1 LQETRKLLGYGILCC
16 FQKRHY
22 LSAASLPF
30 SKALLA
36 KLEKHALR
44 VSLVIAAVAK
54 VSCEHGLWL
63 VARVNFRALE
73 FPGLRNRAHLEEHP
87 RRGGSHWIV
96 HLSKR
101 RIHMLPNLKI
111 GNLTAKYPIIQGGMG
126 VGISLSSLA
135 GAVAKAGGIGVIS
148 AAQPG
153 WRDPEF
159 ARDPLSANLRAL
171 AFHIRRAKEISNG
184 GIIGVN
190 IMCALTHYEE
200 YVRCC
205 IENGADL
212 IISGAGLPTD
222 LPKYTAGS
230 SIKLAPIVSPPRT
243 AKVLLKLWDNHYH
256 RVPDLVV
263 IEGPAAGGHLGYSA
277 ETVEETARR
286 GYDDEIREILQIVH
300 GYEEKYACT
309 IPVVFAGGV
318 YTHEDILHYLSLG
331 CAGVQMATRFVVTEE
346 CDADPRYKQAYL
358 NAKKEDITIMHSP
371 VGMPGRAIRN
381 PFLTEREQEREKISH
396 CYQCLKKCDKASIPY
411 CITTALTRAAD
422 GDTDNALLFCGENA
436 WRLDHMTTVPELMAE
451 LAGEY
456 LPDSKK

>member
-1 LQETRKLLGYGILCC
+1 
-16 FQKRHY
+16 
-22 LSAASLPF
+22 
-30 SKALLA
+30 
-36 KLEKHALR
+36 
-44 VSLVIAAVAK
+44 
-54 VSCEHGLWL
+54 
-63 VARVNFRALE
+63 
-73 FPGLRNRAHLEEHP
+73 
-87 RRGGSHWIV
+87 
-96 HLSKR
+96 
-101 RIHMLPNLKI
+101 MLPNLKI

-286 GYDDEIREILQIVH
+286 GYDDEIGEILQIVH
-300 GYEEKYACT
+300 GYEENTPVPSPSSLPEASTPTRISST
-309 IPVVFAGGV
+309 ICRLAAQVSRWLPVS
-318 YTHEDILHYLSLG
+318 LSRKN
-331 CAGVQMATRFVVTEE
+331 AMPIPATNRHT
-346 CDADPRYKQAYL
+346 
-358 NAKKEDITIMHSP
+358 
-371 VGMPGRAIRN
+371 
-381 PFLTEREQEREKISH
+381 
-396 CYQCLKKCDKASIPY
+396 
-411 CITTALTRAAD
+411 
-422 GDTDNALLFCGENA
+422 
-436 WRLDHMTTVPELMAE
+436 
-451 LAGEY
+451 
-456 LPDSKK
+456 

>member
-1 LQETRKLLGYGILCC
+1 MRTILSRALAELNAHRSVVLVTIVAE
-16 FQKRHY
+16 QG
-22 LSAASLPF
+22 SAPRGPGSQMLVGADGQLTGTIGGGQVERQSE
-30 SKALLA
+30 LLA
-36 KLEKHALR
+36 LSLLKEQRSQIQHFAL
-44 VSLVIAAVAK
+44 
-54 VSCEHGLWL
+54 
-63 VARVNFRALE
+63 
-73 FPGLRNRAHLEEHP
+73 
-87 RRGGSHWIV
+87 
-96 HLSKR
+96 
-101 RIHMLPNLKI
+101 
-111 GNLTAKYPIIQGGMG
+111 TQ
-126 VGISLSSLA
+126 A
-135 GAVAKAGGIGVIS
+135 GADSLGMACGGDVTVLFQFIS
-148 AAQPG
+148 PEDTLWQSVLETALAQLTAAQPG

-451 LAGEY
+451 LAGES

>member
-1 LQETRKLLGYGILCC
+1 MRTILSRALAELNAHRSVVLVTIVAE
-16 FQKRHY
+16 QG
-22 LSAASLPF
+22 SAPRGPGSQMLVGADGQLTGTIGGGQVERQSE
-30 SKALLA
+30 LLA
-36 KLEKHALR
+36 LSLLKERRSQTQHFAL
-44 VSLVIAAVAK
+44 
-54 VSCEHGLWL
+54 
-63 VARVNFRALE
+63 
-73 FPGLRNRAHLEEHP
+73 
-87 RRGGSHWIV
+87 
-96 HLSKR
+96 
-101 RIHMLPNLKI
+101 
-111 GNLTAKYPIIQGGMG
+111 TQ
-126 VGISLSSLA
+126 A
-135 GAVAKAGGIGVIS
+135 GADSLGMACGGDVTVLFQFIS
-148 AAQPG
+148 PEDTLWQSVLETALAQLTAAQPG

-411 CITTALTRAAD
+411 CITTALARAAD

>member
-1 LQETRKLLGYGILCC
+1 
-16 FQKRHY
+16 
-22 LSAASLPF
+22 
-30 SKALLA
+30 
-36 KLEKHALR
+36 
-44 VSLVIAAVAK
+44 
-54 VSCEHGLWL
+54 
-63 VARVNFRALE
+63 
-73 FPGLRNRAHLEEHP
+73 
-87 RRGGSHWIV
+87 
-96 HLSKR
+96 
-101 RIHMLPNLKI
+101 
-111 GNLTAKYPIIQGGMG
+111 MG

-358 NAKKEDITIMHSP
+358 NAKKKISRSCTVRSAC
-371 VGMPGRAIRN
+371 RAAQSAIR
-381 PFLTEREQEREKISH
+381 F
-396 CYQCLKKCDKASIPY
+396 
-411 CITTALTRAAD
+411 
-422 GDTDNALLFCGENA
+422 
-436 WRLDHMTTVPELMAE
+436 
-451 LAGEY
+451 
-456 LPDSKK
+456 